1 MDYLAQLD
9 DPLPAVLAREER
21 LKALLHDQVARLE
34 RMSAVV
40 DLIRAELLA
49 GIVPRDPSED

>member
-21 LKALLHDQVARLE
+21 LKTLLHDQVDRLE